1 MSRLNHIVSHATRD
15 PKLGHLEPKKIPP
28 FARQAECSV
37 IWPPEPRFPSNRTH
51 GELRLTPKGDWHM
64 VLLKDRIEIPEGTQM
79 KNSLLAVFLAATGHL
94 VVSAPVLAHH
104 GRSNYDVTASATVKG
119 IVTEFQW
126 VNPHALILVDV
137 TDENGKVEKWIAETN
152 SPNTLSRQGW
162 NRNTVKAGDQVTL
175 VGHRVKGG
183 GYYINFSKI
192 TFADGKEL
200 NPAVQN

>member
-1 MSRLNHIVSHATRD
+1 
-15 PKLGHLEPKKIPP
+15 
-28 FARQAECSV
+28 
-37 IWPPEPRFPSNRTH
+37 
-51 GELRLTPKGDWHM
+51 
-64 VLLKDRIEIPEGTQM
+64 M
-79 KNSLLAVFLAATGHL
+79 KNRVLAVFLAATCLL